1 MGPNK
6 SNIFPWKRQEWS
18 QNAVILISDLF
29 PPIGN
34 RKIVCDEHYGGARA
48 MVSRCVVNPL
58 GRILLRNDTSGS
70 KNKTGQQAFK
80 GAAARFARAE
90 HNLEPRSDIN
100 LSTKYPNKQ
109 LHGGGPDHKN
119 ISRSLCLFNRRN

>member
-1 MGPNK
+1 MK
-6 SNIFPWKRQEWS
+6 
-18 QNAVILISDLF
+18 
-29 PPIGN
+29 
-34 RKIVCDEHYGGARA
+34 HYGGARA

-109 LHGGGPDHKN
+109 LHGGGPDHIKN
-119 ISRSLCLFNRRN
+119 ISRSLCLLTGAIKFPCKSGEFLSVGGAAVSFFDSKVIAYTKTNSALFN